1 MRVTSRAVYLLVAL
15 LCGTLGAQAQ
25 TADEVVQQNLKATG
39 AANWKNVQ
47 TMKVAATITV
57 QGQKAAMTVWEK
69 RPKLLR
75 QELLIQNVTL
85 VQAFDGETVWAI
97 NPQMFGGSEAPHEV
111 PGPAAASIKDQ
122 AEFESALL
130 DYKAKGNS
138 VELVGKETVSGH
150 DAYHLKVVRK
160 SGPVQHFYIDTQ
172 SGLSVRVTTD
182 IDQGGQP
189 VTLTSDP
196 SNYKAVEGIMM
207 PFNITQT
214 VGGMATVV
222 LSIDK
227 IEFNLPMD
235 AAMFKMPKM

>member
-1 MRVTSRAVYLLVAL
+1 MRVTSRAVYTLVAL
-15 LCGTLGAQAQ
+15 LCGAVCARAQ
-25 TADEVVQQNLKATG
+25 TVDEIVQQNLKATG
-39 AANWKNVQ
+39 AANWKTVQ
-47 TMKVAATITV
+47 TMKVTATISV

-85 VQAFDGETVWAI
+85 VQAFDGQTVWAI
-97 NPQMFGGSEAPHEV
+97 NPQMFGGSEAPHEA
-111 PGPAAASIKDQ
+111 PGPAADSTKDQ

-130 DYKAKGNS
+130 DYKAKGSS
-138 VELVGKETVSGH
+138 VELVRRPFGS
-150 DAYHLKVVRK
+150 DAHLKVAKAGRC
-160 SGPVQHFYIDTQ
+160 STLYDTQ
-172 SGLSVRVTTD
+172 SGLAVRVTTD

-207 PFNITQT
+207 PFSITQT

-222 LSIDK
+222 LSIEK